1 MLAVLTGDIIYSKQV
16 ADATTYLRVLEK
28 VLKHLRPETKYR
40 EIYRG
45 DSFQIEIE
53 NPSLAFYSAMC
64 IKAALKQIKPLDV
77 RIAIGFGEK
86 THTAKK
92 VSQSNGS
99 AFIRSGELFETLEDS
114 IKQNLAIKSGKET
127 IDTEIN
133 TYINLA
139 LIAMN
144 AWTPGAAEIV
154 YLSLLHPDKSQ
165 RELGKL
171 INIKQNTVSERL
183 KRAYFEELQQF
194 DKIFR
199 QKITNEML

>member
-1 MLAVLTGDIIYSKQV
+1 MLAVLTGDIIHSKQV
-16 ADATTYLRVLEK
+16 ADATSYLRTLEN
-28 VLKHLRPETKYR
+28 VLKHLRANPKFW

-53 NPSLAFYSAMC
+53 NPALAFYSAMC

-77 RIAIGFGEK
+77 RIAIGFGKK

-92 VSQSNGS
+92 VSRSNGS
-99 AFIRSGELFETLEDS
+99 AFVRSGELFETLEHS
-114 IKQNLAIKSGKET
+114 IKHNLAIKSANATLDKEL
-127 IDTEIN
+127 N
-133 TYINLA
+133 ASINLA

-154 YLSLLHPDKSQ
+154 YLSLLHPEKSQ
-165 RELGKL
+165 QELGQL

-183 KRAYFEELQQF
+183 KRSYFEELQQF
-194 DKIFR
+194 DAIFR
-199 QKITNEML
+199 QKITQEMS

>member
-1 MLAVLTGDIIYSKQV
+1 MLAVLTGDIIFSKQV
-16 ADATTYLRVLEK
+16 ADATTYLHTLEK
-28 VLKHLRPETKYR
+28 VLKHLRTESKYR

-53 NPSLAFYSAMC
+53 NPALAFYSAMC

-99 AFIRSGELFETLEDS
+99 AFIRSGELFETLENS
-114 IKQNLAIKSGKET
+114 LKQNLAIKSDNA
-127 IDTEIN
+127 ILDTEIN

-154 YLSLLHPDKSQ
+154 YLSLLHPTKSQ
-165 RELGKL
+165 SELGRL